1 MTSNRP
7 EGNQIWHE
15 DDHFWKTFYPILFNE
30 KRWSGAQGEIDKATA
45 LLDISPPARIC
56 DLCCGPGR
64 HSLELVHRG
73 FSVTAVD
80 RTALYLKR
88 AKEKSD
94 AEGLTVE
101 FVQED
106 MRCFCRPASYD
117 AVINLWSSFG
127 YFEDPE
133 DDRKVLFNIYR
144 SLVNGG
150 KLLMDLVGK
159 EVLARVFRERDWHE
173 ENGIIMMEERKV
185 NRDWSWIENRWILL
199 KGETR
204 KEFKVAHRLYSATEL
219 SSLLKKC
226 GFRSV
231 NVYGNF
237 EGKPYDQKAQRLVV
251 VAEKG

>member
-1 MTSNRP
+1 MSSNS
-7 EGNQIWHE
+7 EEKEVWHQ
-15 DDHFWKTFYPILFNE
+15 DDHFWKAFYPILFKE
-30 KRWSGAQGEIDKATA
+30 KRWASAQREIDGATA
-45 LLDISPPARIC
+45 LLGISPPARIC

-64 HSLELVHRG
+64 HCLELTRRG

-80 RTALYLKR
+80 RTALHLKR
-88 AKEKSD
+88 AKEKAD
-94 AEGLTVE
+94 AEGLIVE

-106 MRCFCRPASYD
+106 MRCFCRPTSYD
-117 AVINLWSSFG
+117 ATINLWSSFG

-133 DDRKVLFNIYR
+133 DDRKVLLNIYR
-144 SLVNGG
+144 SLVKDG

-173 ENGIIMMEERKV
+173 EDGTIMLEERKV

-204 KEFKVAHRLYSATEL
+204 KEFKVAHRLYSAAEL
-219 SSLLKKC
+219 SSLLKEC

-237 EGKPYDQKAQRLVV
+237 EGEPYDHKALRLVV
-251 VAEKG
+251 LAKKG